1 MEKSTNKNYGLQG
14 ISDTTTIESLKEYQD
29 TLKDLQKAYKETLD
43 YLLNASKNYQQKA
56 KDNNP
61 YAQALAIAQK
71 EQEELNANVGY
82 YKDAQEKRL
91 NVDRWYIQEYNKI
104 MANKKGMSAD
114 EQTQAFADLNQLYNF
129 NYAQADA
136 EVWQERGEKSE
147 ILLVTAWTIF

>member
-1 MEKSTNKNYGLQG
+1 MDINTNIG
-14 ISDTTTIESLKEYQD
+14 ISDTATVESLKEYQD

-43 YLLNASKNYQQKA
+43 YLLNAAKNYQNKA

-129 NYAQADA
+129 N
-136 EVWQERGEKSE
+136 
-147 ILLVTAWTIF
+147 

>member
-91 NVDRWYIQEYNKI
+91 NVDRWYIQEYNKLLEMIKFLWNNTISIQI
-104 MANKKGMSAD
+104 M
-114 EQTQAFADLNQLYNF
+114 
-129 NYAQADA
+129 
-136 EVWQERGEKSE
+136 V
-147 ILLVTAWTIF
+147 